1 MIAQKKAQHTLMS
14 IRPHSFDWNK
24 PMRPPRLAWSAVAL
38 AALPLLHGAAELDAR
53 SLFEPAFGRGAAPP
67 RHALAEAA
75 APLAG
80 ARYVGVW
87 SMAGSNNRREALAT
101 AARSPRTS
109 PFILFP
115 HSGCP
120 IRVE

>member
-1 MIAQKKAQHTLMS
+1 
-14 IRPHSFDWNK
+14 
-24 PMRPPRLAWSAVAL
+24 MRPPRLAWSAVAL

-87 SMAGSNNRREALAT
+87 SMAGSNNRREGRGVRDRRARRALHQPH
-101 AARSPRTS
+101 AAAVRARVSQ
-109 PFILFP
+109 
-115 HSGCP
+115 CP

>member
-1 MIAQKKAQHTLMS
+1 
-14 IRPHSFDWNK
+14 
-24 PMRPPRLAWSAVAL
+24 MRPPRLAWSAVAL

-87 SMAGSNNRREALAT
+87 SMAGSRLQALQDHPEYSYHRQKT
-101 AARSPRTS
+101 
-109 PFILFP
+109 ILIDI
-115 HSGCP
+115 HLHLIG
-120 IRVE
+120 

>member
-1 MIAQKKAQHTLMS
+1 
-14 IRPHSFDWNK
+14 
-24 PMRPPRLAWSAVAL
+24 MRPPRLAWSAVAL

-101 AARSPRTS
+101 AALGARRALHHS
-109 PFILFP
+109 FFFP
-115 HSGCP
+115 
-120 IRVE
+120 I

>member
-1 MIAQKKAQHTLMS
+1 
-14 IRPHSFDWNK
+14 
-24 PMRPPRLAWSAVAL
+24 MRPPRLAWSAVAL

-101 AARSPRTS
+101 AALAAHFTTHFFS
-109 PFILFP
+109 PF
-115 HSGCP
+115 
-120 IRVE
+120 RVSYSSRMKRHTPSYE

>member
-1 MIAQKKAQHTLMS
+1 
-14 IRPHSFDWNK
+14 
-24 PMRPPRLAWSAVAL
+24 MRPPRLAWSAVAL